1 MNMAG
6 TFPRDLLDIEGVPRT
21 DKADSL
27 RGRYQS
33 ILHARQPTRKPLNEK
48 TLCSRER
55 EAEKLGRRRGE
66 RGYHDLIRKRGGSG
80 RKFVIMERK

>member
-1 MNMAG
+1 MAE
-6 TFPRDLLDIEGVPRT
+6 TFPWDLLDIEGVPRT

-48 TLCSRER
+48 TLCRREER
-55 EAEKLGRRRGE
+55 QKNLAGGE
-66 RGYHDLIRKRGGSG
+66 GKGD
-80 RKFVIMERK
+80 IMI